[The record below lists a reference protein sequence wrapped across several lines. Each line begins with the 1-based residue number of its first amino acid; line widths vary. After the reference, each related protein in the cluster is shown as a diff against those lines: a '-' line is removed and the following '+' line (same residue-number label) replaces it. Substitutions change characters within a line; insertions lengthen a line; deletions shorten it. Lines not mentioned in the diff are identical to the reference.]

1 MAAVANSG
9 RSRAGAVVLAASCL
23 LGVSGKRTAW
33 AGEGGAAGAAPA
45 SGAAAAT
52 GSGAASSAPLPRP
65 SGLASLAALAEQVL
79 ERVHRERLAAQARP
93 QPVEV
98 RWNPR
103 RIATLDVGGSLGAL
117 IGADLDADQVPELY
131 AVTDQA
137 VIVYGLGGPRGRGG
151 GGSADKIRELARL
164 SFPGAPAA
172 IRPRDPVATVAVD
185 AAAGELMAGSSSYA
199 RSVRARW
206 QNGALVVLE
215 ELDGLPL
222 CAHQRGQLVAGRNYF
237 LELAAREPRAG
248 AAIPTSATS
257 PMSAT
262 SPTSATSSGGDA
274 RAPALGAQWRK
285 DAAAGKDKGESF
297 YGQRCRDELPLAEGG
312 RARAVA
318 RLPVDGPLKVM
329 VQPRCDGGAG
339 CPPRHFE
346 LPGVGVAFDVGDVD
360 RDGRIDVAYAGAG
373 APGDPDAVRVVPV
386 TDPRR
391 TLFRRAFTGGVAAVA
406 LVDLDGDGAAEVI
419 AAVRLPGSPRVDLWR
434 LN

>member
-1 MAAVANSG
+1 MAAVAKSG
-9 RSRAGAVVLAASCL
+9 RSRAGAVVLAAACL
-23 LGVSGKRTAW
+23 LGMSGKRTAE
-33 AGEGGAAGAAPA
+33 AGEGGEAAAAPA
-45 SGAAAAT
+45 G
-52 GSGAASSAPLPRP
+52 GAASAPAAGTAAPAALPRP
-65 SGLASLAALAEQVL
+65 SGLAALAALAEQVL

-117 IGADLDADQVPELY
+117 IGADLDADQLPELY

-137 VIVYGLGGPRGRGG
+137 VIVYSLGGPRGRSG

-164 SFPGAPAA
+164 AFPGAPAA

-206 QNGALVVLE
+206 QRGALVVLE

-237 LELAAREPRAG
+237 LELA
-248 AAIPTSATS
+248 TSS
-257 PMSAT
+257 SSSASST
-262 SPTSATSSGGDA
+262 TSGGDA
-274 RAPALGAQWRK
+274 REPALGAQWRK
-285 DAAAGKDKGESF
+285 DPAAGKDKGESF
-297 YGQRCRDELPLAEGG
+297 YGQRCRDELPLADGG